1 MVMNQR
7 GNKSVPLL
15 RSNPDRWVADWLTS
29 EGVKEEQSFTFGSPG
44 ADYETS
50 QEALAAARNKQA
62 AMKFPA
68 SDTVKRERV
77 KQAYDSSNDL
87 SQVAQQLQLTIP
99 DTIKLL
105 KELNIK
111 RNSPGYFAPKIQLTG
126 EQCKKARTYLDL
138 SHSELSNIA
147 NVSVGAIRKFEGN
160 NSNPHRATLVKLN
173 RFFANRKIVFL
184 DNGSDFQHLDKTK
197 PIAIS
202 HKGSASDD
210 IKEVVA
216 NQILKL
222 IEFYGWS
229 LNNKELGV
237 FNDGHYIESLIVDHL
252 DKLSLEWLIDL
263 ADKAGLEIKFDI
275 KIPSFKKTIEQ

>member
-1 MVMNQR
+1 MVMNKR

-15 RSNPDRWVADWLTS
+15 RSNPDRWVADWLTHD
-29 EGVKEEQSFTFGSPG
+29 GIKDEQSFTFGSPG
-44 ADYETS
+44 ADFETS
-50 QEALAAARNKQA
+50 QEAHAAACNMQA
-62 AMKFPA
+62 AMELPA
-68 SDTVKRERV
+68 SDPVNRESV
-77 KQAYDSSNDL
+77 KQVYESSNDL

-99 DTIKLL
+99 ETIKLL
-105 KELNIK
+105 KELDIK
-111 RNSPGYFAPKIQLTG
+111 RNSPGYFSPKIQLTG

-138 SHSELSNIA
+138 SHNELSSIA
-147 NVSVGAIRKFEGN
+147 NVSVGAIRKFESDA
-160 NSNPHRATLVKLN
+160 SNPHRSTLVKLN

-202 HKGSASDD
+202 HKGSISDD
-210 IKEVVA
+210 IKEMVA

-237 FNDGHYIESLIVDHL
+237 FNDGLYIESLIVDHL

-263 ADKAGLEIKFDI
+263 ADKAGLEVKFDI
-275 KIPSFKKTIEQ
+275 KIPSYKKS